1 MEDSK
6 EEIDLELEETYK
18 INDTYTILLE
28 RKIGEGSFGQIYQC
42 INIKTKEILACK
54 IESINAFNPQIYHES
69 KIMSLMKGYT
79 GFPNFYKLLYTE
91 QDKIL
96 IMDLLGA
103 NLETI
108 MNKLPNK
115 TFTIK
120 SSLMIMTQCI
130 QRLKDL
136 HEKGIIHRDMKP
148 ENFVIGKKNKEST
161 IYLIDFGLS
170 KKFLNDNHVHIPMK
184 TGRSAIGTVK
194 YISMNTHQG
203 IEQSRR
209 DDLESLFYIII
220 YFIKGKLP
228 WEGIK
233 SKTKTEKYKK
243 IFEVKKQS
251 IENNG
256 LCGDLICEFNI
267 ILKYIIN
274 LEFTEKPDYN
284 KILKLIEI
292 IMEKYN
298 CSYDLQFDWYNL
310 AFLKNLY
317 KNAET
322 NIENKKS
329 SGNNEIIEINECKNK
344 NERRS
349 NDSLNMRNSDKE
361 NNFKKN
367 KYRHSVEK
375 FSVSNKN
382 LKQLKKNKG
391 NVCSLK
397 KNIDNRYIKINLNNM
412 KNNNKIRS
420 RISCIRNYAMIK
432 IPNNI

>member
-1 MEDSK
+1 MGESN
-6 EEIDLELEETYK
+6 EEIDLELEEIYK
-18 INDTYTILLE
+18 ISDIYTILLN

-42 INIKTKEILACK
+42 INTKTKELFAAK
-54 IESINAFNPQIYHES
+54 IESVETYNPQIYHES
-69 KIMSLMKGYT
+69 KIMSLMRGYT
-79 GFPNFYKLLYTE
+79 GFPSIYKLLYTE
-91 QDKIL
+91 QEKVL

-108 MNKLPNK
+108 MNKLPDK
-115 TFTIK
+115 IFTIK
-120 SSLMIMTQCI
+120 TSLMIMTQCI

-148 ENFVIGKKNKEST
+148 ENLVIGRKRKETT

-170 KKFLNDNHVHIPMK
+170 KKYINNDHVHIPMK
-184 TGRSAIGTVK
+184 TDRSAIGTVK

-251 IENNG
+251 IENNE

-397 KNIDNRYIKINLNNM
+397 KNNDNRYIKINLNNM